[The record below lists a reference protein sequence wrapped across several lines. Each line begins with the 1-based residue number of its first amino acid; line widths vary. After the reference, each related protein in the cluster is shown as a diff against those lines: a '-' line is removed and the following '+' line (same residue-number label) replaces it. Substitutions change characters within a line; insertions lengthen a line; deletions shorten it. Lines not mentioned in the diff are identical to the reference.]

1 MLAPRVARVFP
12 RRRRNE
18 REIDSNR
25 REEIVLT
32 AADITNMFY
41 MRQAEAAESLGI
53 SLTALKNACKQVGIE
68 HWPYA
73 RSTASRI
80 QKSNLMMSNNQHGGV
95 DAPNMPAERSHYADV
110 INGSASVA
118 TRALSSFPDA
128 AAISNVTQHCW
139 SAGSVSIGEVPRKRK
154 ASAEDWETTWFYP
167 SGRQVSENDLACL
180 LSESLVHVIEG

>member
-18 REIDSNR
+18 REIDTNR

-80 QKSNLMMSNNQHGGV
+80 QKSNLMMSNQHSPPEASSV
-95 DAPNMPAERSHYADV
+95 PTERSPYADV
-110 INGSASVA
+110 INNGSAGMA
-118 TRALSSFPDA
+118 ARALSSFPDA
-128 AAISNVTQHCW
+128 SSISSVTERSW
-139 SAGSVSIGEVPRKRK
+139 SSGSISIGEVTRKRK
-154 ASAEDWETTWFYP
+154 ANWEERDTTWFFP
-167 SGRQVSENDLACL
+167 SGRAVADDSIASL
-180 LSESLVHVIEG
+180 LTEGLVNTIEG

>member
-1 MLAPRVARVFP
+1 
-12 RRRRNE
+12 
-18 REIDSNR
+18 
-25 REEIVLT
+25 VLT